1 MLSPQKCLITHGSG
15 YCNPPCFL
23 QEVLTLALRTW
34 DLSWYLKHSIL
45 IITLLLPETWRN
57 KTLNGNWSKGYLPSP
72 DILQEF
78 TRDWTWHI
86 RGEEKCGWLTLLSLK
101 KSGICLLFGLRYKT
115 ISLFSQIV
123 HPSLI
128 IALRWMFC
136 CHQKSGKAGRK

>member
-15 YCNPPCFL
+15 YCNTPCFL

-34 DLSWYLKHSIL
+34 DLSCYLKHSIL
-45 IITLLLPETWRN
+45 IITPLLPENLKKQNFKWELEQRW
-57 KTLNGNWSKGYLPSP
+57 LIP
-72 DILQEF
+72 DILHEI
-78 TRDWTWHI
+78 TRHWTCHI
-86 RGEEKCGWLTLLSLK
+86 RGEEKYGWLTLLSLK